1 MHELE
6 KYDIGREF
14 DIMIAL
20 VEKLGFSGESLDVM
34 VGWILHAANSA
45 IRNEMNYED

>member
-1 MHELE
+1 MVE

-14 DIMIAL
+14 DIMIDL

-34 VGWILHAANSA
+34 VGWILHTVNSA
-45 IRNEMNYED
+45 IRTEIDNKD